1 MISFGP
7 TEEQEVVREAMRD
20 YAEQALRPMAREC
33 DEASQL
39 PEDLLQQAWEL
50 GLTTTQVPE
59 EYGGGGEERSPITNV
74 LVLEELAFGDA
85 SLALAVVTPS
95 LFANAILD
103 HGTEEQKGKYLSLF
117 SGDAFHAAS
126 LAMVE
131 PGPLFDVLNLRTTAE
146 PKGDGFVI
154 SGQKSF
160 VPLGDRASHFLVLT
174 HNTAQEGFDGIE
186 AFIVSRDASGLTIG
200 EPEKNLGLKAL
211 PTVGLTLE
219 RVEVSAGDRL
229 GGDAGMDA
237 RRLVAASRTAL
248 GAVLVGLSRA
258 VFEYALPY
266 AKEREAFG
274 EAIAKKQAVAFML
287 SDMRIE
293 LDSMRWLVWKAASQ
307 LEHGLDATRSAHLAR
322 AYCAREA
329 MKIAD
334 NGVQVLGGHGFIREH
349 PVEMW
354 YRNARTLGVLEG
366 SVTC

>member
-7 TEEQEVVREAMRD
+7 TEEQQVVREAMRE
-20 YAEQALRPMAREC
+20 YAEQALRPIAREC
-33 DEASQL
+33 DESSRL
-39 PEDLLQQAWEL
+39 PDDLLQQAWEL
-50 GLTTTQVPE
+50 GLTATQIPE

-74 LVLEELAFGDA
+74 LVLEELAAGDA
-85 SLALAVVTPS
+85 SLGLAVVAPS
-95 LFANAILD
+95 LFANAIVD
-103 HGTEEQKGKYLSLF
+103 HGTEEQKAKYLPLF
-117 SGDAFHAAS
+117 TGDAFHAAS

-131 PGPLFDVLNLRTTAE
+131 PGPLFDVLNLRTTVE

-160 VPLGDRASHFLVLT
+160 VPLGERASHFLVLA
-174 HNTAQEGFDGIE
+174 HNTAQDGFDGIE
-186 AFIVSRDASGLTIG
+186 AFMVSRDVAGLAIG
-200 EPEKNLGLKAL
+200 EPEKNLGLRAL
-211 PTVGLTLE
+211 PTVGLTLD
-219 RVEVSAGDRL
+219 RVEVAAEDRL
-229 GGDAGMDA
+229 GGEAGLDA
-237 RRLVAASRTAL
+237 RRLLAASRTAL

-266 AKEREAFG
+266 AKDREAFG
-274 EAIAKKQAVAFML
+274 EAIAKKQAIAFML

-307 LEHGLDATRSAHLAR
+307 LERGLDATRSSHLAR